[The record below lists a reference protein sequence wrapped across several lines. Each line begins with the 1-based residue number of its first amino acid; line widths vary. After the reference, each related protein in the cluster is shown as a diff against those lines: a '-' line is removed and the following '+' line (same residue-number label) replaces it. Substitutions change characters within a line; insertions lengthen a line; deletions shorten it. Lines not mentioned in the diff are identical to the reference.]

1 MRVGEV
7 AAKNSYAI
15 VQELVEALE
24 IQMQLQ
30 SPPET
35 FLGFLFIA
43 RAYEEI
49 QRVGM
54 ARKQIRRDVRADISG
69 GTGQENS
76 HSD

>member
-1 MRVGEV
+1 MRE
-7 AAKNSYAI
+7 SSRI
-15 VQELVEALE
+15 FEARE

-30 SPPET
+30 RPPET
-35 FLGFLFIA
+35 LARFLLVA
-43 RAYEEI
+43 RADQEI

-54 ARKQIRRDVRADISG
+54 VREQIRRDVRADISG